1 MNEFIGQ
8 YQPPTVY
15 KRGAVVGRERPDDT
29 LVSLADLSGI
39 FDQSDLLIEEDRINA
54 SSCDGSFKGVFGRDS
69 VITAALKVASYELRP
84 NGQLDKVIP
93 PITALHRF
101 IATNDFPPAGIH
113 KGDLVHETR
122 TLAEGYPAD
131 WFAIGEGVGYNYDGL
146 DGPDRLINL
155 DYRLIKH
162 RPELYPHYVG
172 YIELMLERGIRN
184 SIEYEGAGYV
194 RAADEPER
202 LFPGITDK
210 RWRDG
215 YATTV
220 SDDLSF
226 PAHPI
231 RPVEEQALRW
241 SALLHGAD
249 IVEGRSPQ
257 LASQARKTAQYVQ
270 QQFLKNFVYQ
280 DDAKGIFIA
289 DAVDASGNKLHAIT
303 TDQILVL
310 LHGYHGQTILDD
322 QDLQHAVIQ
331 RSFEEL
337 FSRGGFKTVSE
348 NGPVHPKNKYQ
359 GPKSRWP
366 HVCAMA
372 VQAIDAEI
380 QRTQDP
386 RIRAKLH
393 HQALQ
398 LGVAML
404 DPLVYFGS
412 PVEGVHVTD
421 EGKYTLEYDRT
432 PEGKSLKYAKVQAWA
447 GAGGEFVTHYLKNHG
462 ITHISVT
469 KNNYRH
475 RTTLSHSPPKNFYL
489 K

>member
-1 MNEFIGQ
+1 MNHEFIGQ
-8 YQPPTVY
+8 YQHPTIY
-15 KRGAVVGRERPDDT
+15 GHGAVVDKESPDEI
-29 LVSLADLSGI
+29 LVSLDNLSGI
-39 FDQSDLLIEEDRINA
+39 FDQADLLIEEDRINA
-54 SSCDGSFKGVFGRDS
+54 SSCDGPFKGIFGRDS
-69 VITAALKVASYELRP
+69 VITAALKVASYELHP

-93 PITALHRF
+93 PITALHQHV
-101 IATNDFPPAGIH
+101 ASADFLPAGIH

-122 TLAEGYPAD
+122 TRAEGYPAD
-131 WFAIGEGVGYNYDGL
+131 WFTVGDGIGYNYDGL

-155 DYRLIKH
+155 DYRLIQH
-162 RPELYPHYVG
+162 RQALYPHYVRS
-172 YIELMLERGIRN
+172 IELMVERGIRN
-184 SIEYEGAGYV
+184 AREYEGAGYV

-226 PAHPI
+226 PVHPI

-249 IVEGRSPQ
+249 IVEGRNPQ
-257 LASQARKTAQYVQ
+257 LASQARETAQYVQ

-280 DDAKGIFIA
+280 DAKGIFIA
-289 DAVDASGNKLHAIT
+289 DAVDAYGNKLHAIT

-310 LHGYHGQTILDD
+310 LHGYQGRTILDD
-322 QDLQHAVIQ
+322 QDLRYAVIQ

-337 FSRGGFKTVSE
+337 FSRQGGFKTVSK
-348 NGPVHPKNKYQ
+348 NGPVHPENKYQ
-359 GPKSRWP
+359 GPSSRWP

-372 VQAIDAEI
+372 VQAIDAEV
-380 QRTQDP
+380 QRTQDL
-386 RIRAKLH
+386 RIRAELL

-421 EGKYTLEYDRT
+421 EGRYTLKYDRT
-432 PEGKSLKYAKVQAWA
+432 PEGKSLEYAKVQAWA
-447 GAGGEFVTHYLKNHG
+447 GAGGEFVTHYLKSHG
-462 ITHISVT
+462 VTHIHVT
-469 KNNYRH
+469 
-475 RTTLSHSPPKNFYL
+475 TPLCPK
-489 K
+489 